1 MAASEYSSQS
11 SLFTLVEPI
20 DLPNAEIVIHR
31 SLFDGEE
38 ASRHFDGLLSE
49 TKWSQETIQMFG
61 KVTNI
66 PRLTAW
72 YGDADKPYTYS
83 GIQMQPLPWTER
95 LLEIKTRVETI
106 SQTVFNSVLLNQY
119 RDGNDSVDW
128 HADDEPEL
136 GANPVIG
143 SVSFGGIRDFRFRS
157 KDADSS
163 DTHTTETIELRH
175 GDVLLMSGE
184 TQRNWNHQI
193 PKRAKA
199 DPRINLTFRTINP

>member
-1 MAASEYSSQS
+1 MTSSDHSSQP
-11 SLFTLVEPI
+11 SLFTSIEPL
-20 DLPNAEIVIHR
+20 DLPNTDIVIHR

-38 ASRHFDGLLSE
+38 ASDHFDGLLSE
-49 TKWSQETIQMFG
+49 TKWTQETIQMFG
-61 KVTNI
+61 KITNI

-72 YGDADKPYTYS
+72 YGDEDKPYTYS
-83 GIQMQPLPWTER
+83 GIQMLPLPWTQR
-95 LLEIKTRVETI
+95 LHTIKARVESI

-136 GANPVIG
+136 GSNPVIG
-143 SVSFGGIRDFRFRS
+143 SVSFGGTRDFKFRN
-157 KDADSS
+157 KDDKSG
-163 DTHTTETIELRH
+163 DTQTTKTVELRH

-184 TQRNWNHQI
+184 TQRFWNHQI

-199 DPRINLTFRTINP
+199 EPRINLTFRTIYT

>member
-1 MAASEYSSQS
+1 MSKSQRSSQPP
-11 SLFTLVEPI
+11 LFSLVEPI
-20 DLPNAEIVIHR
+20 DLPNAELVIHR
-31 SLFDGEE
+31 ALFNDEE
-38 ASRHFDGLLSE
+38 ATDHFEALLSE

-119 RDGNDSVDW
+119 RNGNDSVDW

-143 SVSFGGIRDFRFRS
+143 SVSFGGVRDFKFRS

-163 DTHTTETIELRH
+163 DTQTTETIELRH

-199 DPRINLTFRTINP
+199 DPRINLTFRTIHT